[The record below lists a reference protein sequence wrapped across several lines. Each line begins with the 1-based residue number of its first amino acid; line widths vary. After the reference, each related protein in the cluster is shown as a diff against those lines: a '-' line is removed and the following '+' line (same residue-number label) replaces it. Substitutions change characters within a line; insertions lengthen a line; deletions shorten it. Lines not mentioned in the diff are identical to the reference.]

1 MSKNYPELSSDD
13 SRNNLL
19 EDLAYGGLSGYAHAR
34 GIAMDFPST
43 LEFEEA
49 VLRDVLNRA
58 TAIAYDEA
66 DGAHSVALKKYQ
78 EAAIESFRLADWV
91 FENIPVKDIPAEY
104 GIKMNTVYEMLSN
117 LGIEVEG

>member
-1 MSKNYPELSSDD
+1 MLNKWE
-13 SRNNLL
+13 
-19 EDLAYGGLSGYAHAR
+19 GLHPAITTRRYIMKR
-34 GIAMDFPST
+34 G
-43 LEFEEA
+43 
-49 VLRDVLNRA
+49 
-58 TAIAYDEA
+58 
-66 DGAHSVALKKYQ
+66 KKYQ